1 MRSIVTMM
9 IGSMV
14 LAGVANA
21 QTPPPASNPIS
32 QAIQNSWNGAKLNI
46 RESAEQMPEE
56 KYGFKPTDS
65 VKSFG
70 EILAHVAGASYSY
83 CSGAKGEATPFDEDH
98 FEETAK
104 TKAEIVK
111 AVNDAIAYCDAVYGA
126 LTDQSLAAMVS
137 RPGGNRQFTRASQV
151 VGNISH
157 TNEHYGNLVTYF
169 RLNGMV
175 PPSTA
180 RASR

>member
-1 MRSIVTMM
+1 M
-9 IGSMV
+9 IILIGTVCCGAS
-14 LAGVANA
+14 AGA
-21 QTPPPASNPIS
+21 QTPAPAAANPIS
-32 QAIQNSWNGAKLNI
+32 QSIKNSWNNAKLNL

-56 KYGFKPTDS
+56 KYGFKPVDT

-70 EILAHVAGASYSY
+70 AILAHVAGASYDY
-83 CSGAKGEATPFDEDH
+83 CSGAKGEAVPFDEDH
-98 FEETAK
+98 FEQTAK
-104 TKAEIVK
+104 TKAEILK
-111 AVNDAIAYCDAVYGA
+111 AVNDAIAYCDPVYAA
-126 LTDQSLAAMVS
+126 LTDQSLAAMIS
-137 RPGGNRQFTRASQV
+137 RPGGTRQFSRASQV
-151 VGNISH
+151 VGNIAH

>member
-1 MRSIVTMM
+1 MA

-14 LAGVANA
+14 LAGMANA
-21 QTPPPASNPIS
+21 QTAPPASNPIS
-32 QAIQNSWNGAKLNI
+32 QAVQNSWNNAKVNI
-46 RESAEQMPEE
+46 RESAEQMPED
-56 KYGFKPTDS
+56 KYGFKPVDS
-65 VKSFG
+65 VKTFG
-70 EILAHVAGASYSY
+70 AILAHVAGASYSY
-83 CSGAKGEATPFDEDH
+83 CSGAKGEAPPFTEDH

-111 AVNDAIAYCDAVYGA
+111 AVNDAIAYCDAVYAA

-151 VGNISH
+151 VGNIGH

-169 RLNGMV
+169 RMNGMV